1 MCYNWGKDIWYL
13 ILLIVSVVIV
23 EMKTPE
29 LFSMQMAFD
38 ESVWHPMGIFLPV
51 MNKGKPA
58 EPKLATIC
66 VGNFLQISIHSREL
80 GHPPPPKK
88 RATCQL
94 YMNCIFMIINNLLLT
109 TLTRHGKWKN
119 IADKIILMERFL
131 C

>member
-1 MCYNWGKDIWYL
+1 
-13 ILLIVSVVIV
+13 
-23 EMKTPE
+23 MKTPE